1 MDTYTSLKKQYGILE
16 LVLKFYHE
24 SQQALA
30 AGAAVNDIFAMDTRE
45 KIARAKYVEE
55 DEFEAY
61 AAATAQE
68 LEDEMKALTNKEVS
82 AS

>member
-1 MDTYTSLKKQYGILE
+1 
-16 LVLKFYHE
+16 
-24 SQQALA
+24 
-30 AGAAVNDIFAMDTRE
+30 MDTRE

-82 AS
+82 ES